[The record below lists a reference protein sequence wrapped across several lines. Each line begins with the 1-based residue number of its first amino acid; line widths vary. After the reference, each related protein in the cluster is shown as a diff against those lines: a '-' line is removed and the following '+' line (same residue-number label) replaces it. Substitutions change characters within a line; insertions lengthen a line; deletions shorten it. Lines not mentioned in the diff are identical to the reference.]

1 MFSALERNLIFNT
14 IRKCQRSGT
23 AEHLEEILAY
33 FIGSFIPHKMSV
45 CGVGNLL
52 TGKHL
57 CRLDFGCPPGLIDEL
72 RPVSYAKNDFLMS
85 MWQQHRAP
93 LYTNIADWD
102 DSRLNAEQRRWRR
115 ALGRHGVHNM
125 AMHGVVD
132 TGGGV
137 ASFFYLGAL
146 AEPLDARQAEIL
158 CMLAPHLHRVLL
170 KLAQS
175 NCAPAAAEST
185 RSTRKATGGLTRREA
200 EILKWIY
207 HGKTNSEAAVILGI
221 SELTVRNH
229 MQKLMLKMGVGNRT
243 QAVVKA
249 LQNNIFSDDPVPK

>member
-1 MFSALERNLIFNT
+1 
-14 IRKCQRSGT
+14 
-23 AEHLEEILAY
+23 
-33 FIGSFIPHKMSV
+33 
-45 CGVGNLL
+45 
-52 TGKHL
+52 
-57 CRLDFGCPPGLIDEL
+57 
-72 RPVSYAKNDFLMS
+72 
-85 MWQQHRAP
+85 
-93 LYTNIADWD
+93 
-102 DSRLNAEQRRWRR
+102 
-115 ALGRHGVHNM
+115 M

-132 TGGGV
+132 AGGGV

-175 NCAPAAAEST
+175 NRAPAAAEST

-207 HGKTNSEAAVILGI
+207 HGKTNSETAVILGI